1 MTHSTNAPPSPQ
13 PHDTG
18 SDDDLDLAATQK
30 LKQDIQQEIYRR
42 HIIGQI
48 TKTVMPD
55 TEAPNNHAH
64 DSDTPD
70 ADNSDENDAKASLRE
85 SGALAAWLGLTQ
97 DGDAIEAMITA
108 QLVATHDLT
117 LTAMGRAITR
127 ARQPGHFGT
136 YITDACRAAQAT
148 LRQIETLA
156 RYRTWRSKSGSN
168 PEL

>member
-1 MTHSTNAPPSPQ
+1 MTSPTNAPPSPQ
-13 PHDTG
+13 PQNTD
-18 SDDDLDLAATQK
+18 SDDDLDLAATRR

-48 TKTVMPD
+48 TKTVMPEN
-55 TEAPNNHAH
+55 EAQDGN
-64 DSDTPD
+64 TPD
-70 ADNSDENDAKASLRE
+70 ADNSDKDDAKASLRE
-85 SGALAAWLGLTQ
+85 SGALAAWLGLTK

-117 LTAMGRAITR
+117 MTAMGRAITR
-127 ARQPGHFGT
+127 ARQPGHYGT
-136 YITDACRAAQAT
+136 SVTDACKAAQAT